1 MVEKLP
7 IKLMGLPPSI
17 GWMVKAGEKTYHL
30 EFDSAIPKEKP
41 GSLNGKKVVV
51 TGTRIDGM
59 TMHVTGLRDMV
70 LR

>member
-1 MVEKLP
+1 
-7 IKLMGLPPSI
+7 
-17 GWMVKAGEKTYHL
+17 MVKAGEKTYHL

-51 TGTRIDGM
+51 TGTRIYG
-59 TMHVTGLRDMV
+59 TTIHVTGLRDMV